1 MFVWCRAAS
10 RSPDTNGRRPMRVG
24 PSTTPARISPTTLG
38 CRSLMKRYPSNCA
51 VPTRSKR
58 MKRIDVR
65 SELDTDLDFL
75 LPEMPG
81 NHKGLLAQGRSAQLK
96 HLRGA
101 GHNEPQSPM

>member
-1 MFVWCRAAS
+1 
-10 RSPDTNGRRPMRVG
+10 
-24 PSTTPARISPTTLG
+24 
-38 CRSLMKRYPSNCA
+38 
-51 VPTRSKR
+51 

-65 SELDTDLDFL
+65 SELDTGFP